1 MAQSSGGGGEI
12 VTLLLVGGA
21 AWIGWNIYQS
31 YLAAQY
37 AAAVAASAPPQQPS
51 TPAATPTTP
60 EVVIPA
66 NFTVTPTGINNAFS
80 GTVTYNG
87 SPTNFSLIFSGGQAT
102 GQVYNSAGSD
112 VTAQLG
118 AANVTTLVNAFNA
131 AVQAELIQ
139 GTISSS
145 TPGMSGLG
153 QVRRTARIAVPRLI
167 VRRIGVEG

>member
-1 MAQSSGGGGEI
+1 MAQSSGGEI

-37 AAAVAASAPPQQPS
+37 AAAAAASAPPQQPS

-153 QVRRTARIAVPRLI
+153 QVRRAARIAVPRLV
-167 VRRIGVEG
+167 VRRMGVEG